1 MTEFGSNMSTI
12 LSDGEP
18 MLPSDPLDMNSDWVC
33 EKTGAKRPAEEVKEE
48 MARIGVEL
56 QVIFAIYGWLD
67 DEMINQMII
76 ELIN

>member
-1 MTEFGSNMSTI
+1 MTEFGSNMTTI

-67 DEMINQMII
+67 DEMINQMT
-76 ELIN
+76 E

>member
-12 LSDGEP
+12 LSEGEP

-56 QVIFAIYGWLD
+56 QVISAIYGWLD
-67 DEMINQMII
+67 DEMIN
-76 ELIN
+76 

>member
-18 MLPSDPLDMNSDWVC
+18 MLPSDPLDMNCDWVC

-67 DEMINQMII
+67 DEMINQMT
-76 ELIN
+76 E

>member
-33 EKTGAKRPAEEVKEE
+33 EKTGAKRPAEEGKEE

-67 DEMINQMII
+67 DEMIN
-76 ELIN
+76 

>member
-56 QVIFAIYGWLD
+56 QVIFAIYGWFD
-67 DEMINQMII
+67 DEMIN
-76 ELIN
+76 

>member
-1 MTEFGSNMSTI
+1 MSTI

-67 DEMINQMII
+67 DEMIN
-76 ELIN
+76 

>member
-56 QVIFAIYGWLD
+56 QVIIAIYGWLD

>member
-12 LSDGEP
+12 FSDGEP

-48 MARIGVEL
+48 MARIGEEL
-56 QVIFAIYGWLD
+56 QVKLQIGGFDY
-67 DEMINQMII
+67 
-76 ELIN
+76 LIK

>member
-1 MTEFGSNMSTI
+1 MSTI

>member
-67 DEMINQMII
+67 DEMIN
-76 ELIN
+76 